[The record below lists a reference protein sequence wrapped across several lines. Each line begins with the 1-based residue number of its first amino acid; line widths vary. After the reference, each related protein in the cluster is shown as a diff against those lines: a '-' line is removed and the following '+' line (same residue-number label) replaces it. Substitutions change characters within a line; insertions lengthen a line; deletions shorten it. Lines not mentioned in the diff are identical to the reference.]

1 MGDYLWLNRDIYNKI
16 KFDESIKRSNIF
28 KKFQFKK
35 NTKNILL
42 DNNTHSGNKW
52 AAYNYIKM
60 NEKLYDYWK
69 KQDIK

>member
-1 MGDYLWLNRDIYNKI
+1 MGDYLWLKRDIYNKI

-28 KKFQFKK
+28 KNFNLK

-52 AAYNYIKM
+52 AS
-60 NEKLYDYWK
+60 L
-69 KQDIK
+69 QLH